1 MIRSRFFWKLY
12 AGYIAIILL
21 TTAFVVGLAA
31 WRLRQNWVH
40 ETEVVLRSKAA
51 LLREIAMPTLV
62 PNDAGGAAGALADSA
77 RLQERVR
84 ALGDEIAARLTIVR
98 ADGRV
103 IADSQQDPALM
114 NNHLDRPEILAARSH
129 GVGISTRRSETIS
142 ATMLY
147 VALRIGDQAR
157 VVGYARAALPLVSF
171 NAQLRA
177 LTRPV
182 VFGAALAA
190 LLALLLGLYASWRV
204 TSPLASIT
212 GAARAIA
219 QGKFDERVAISARDE
234 VGDLAR
240 SFNTMR
246 DELEQRVKTI
256 TTDRSRVLAILSSMV
271 EGVVA
276 VDSDE
281 RIVHMNA
288 VAGSLLGVRPEE
300 VAGKRLWEATRFQEV
315 NEALAQSMREATSVR
330 GEARL
335 IGEKLDRVIEVNAA
349 PLRGGDGGT
358 AGAVVVLHDVTELR
372 RLEEVRREFVANV
385 SHELKTPLTA
395 IRGMV
400 ETLIDDAAIEPAKRE
415 HFLSRIHDQTLR
427 LSALVTD
434 LLTLSRVESRG
445 SALERERF
453 DLREIAAES
462 ARTVAPAME
471 ERGLAFELSQP
482 AEAVLVVGDRGALAQ
497 AVNNLLDNAVKYT
510 PPGGRVRLSV
520 ARAGEM
526 ACVEVRDT
534 GIGIEPREQERIFE
548 RFYRVDK
555 GRSRDLGGTGLG
567 LSIVRNVARVHGG
580 RVSVDS
586 APGQGSVFS
595 IFIPLPP
602 VSI

>member
-12 AGYIAIILL
+12 AGYIAVILL

-31 WRLRQNWVH
+31 WQLRRDWLH

-51 LLREIAMPTLV
+51 LLRELALPALV
-62 PNDAGGAAGALADSA
+62 REERGGDAGATADPEAL
-77 RLQERVR
+77 RRRIRV
-84 ALGDEIAARLTIVR
+84 LGGEIAARLTVVR
-98 ADGRV
+98 ADGV
-103 IADSQQDPALM
+103 VVADSEQDPSAM
-114 NNHLDRPEILAARSH
+114 NNHIDRPEILAARSH
-129 GVGISTRRSETIS
+129 GAGASTRRSETVN

-147 VALRIGDQAR
+147 VALRVEDESRI
-157 VVGYARAALPLVSF
+157 VGYARAALPLVSF
-171 NAQLRA
+171 DTQLRE

-182 VFGAALAA
+182 VFGAAIAA

-204 TSPLASIT
+204 TSPLSAMT
-212 GAARAIA
+212 DAARAIA
-219 QGKFDERVAISARDE
+219 QGQFDQRVAIAARDE

-276 VDSDE
+276 VDGDE

-288 VAGSLLGVRPEE
+288 VAGALLGVRPEE
-300 VAGKRLWEATRFQEV
+300 VSGKRVWEATRFQEV
-315 NEALAQSMREATSVR
+315 NDALAQSMREATSIR
-330 GEARL
+330 SEARL
-335 IGEKLDRVIEVNAA
+335 VGEKRDRVIEVNAA
-349 PLRGGDGGT
+349 PLRGGDGGV

-453 DLREIAAES
+453 DLREVAAES
-462 ARTVAPAME
+462 ARAVAPAME
-471 ERGLAFELSQP
+471 ERALAFELSQP
-482 AEAVLVVGDRGALAQ
+482 EEAVLVVGDRGALAQ
-497 AVNNLLDNAVKYT
+497 AINNLLDNAVKYT
-510 PPGGRVRLSV
+510 PQGGRVRLSV

-555 GRSRDLGGTGLG
+555 GRSRDLGGTGIG

-580 RVSVDS
+580 RASVES

-602 VSI
+602 ASI

>member
-1 MIRSRFFWKLY
+1 VIRSRFFWKLY
-12 AGYIAIILL
+12 AGYIAVILL

-31 WRLRQNWVH
+31 WQLRRDWLH

-51 LLREIAMPTLV
+51 LLRELALPALV
-62 PNDAGGAAGALADSA
+62 REELGGDAGATADPEALH
-77 RLQERVR
+77 RRIRV
-84 ALGDEIAARLTIVR
+84 LGGEIAARLTVVR
-98 ADGRV
+98 ADGVV
-103 IADSQQDPALM
+103 IADSEQDPSAM
-114 NNHLDRPEILAARSH
+114 NNHIDRPEILAARSH
-129 GVGISTRRSETIS
+129 GAGASTRRSETVN

-147 VALRIGDQAR
+147 VALRVEDESR

-171 NAQLRA
+171 DTQLRE

-182 VFGAALAA
+182 VFGAAIAA

-204 TSPLASIT
+204 TSPLSAMT
-212 GAARAIA
+212 DAARAIA
-219 QGKFDERVAISARDE
+219 QGQFDQRVAISARDE

-246 DELEQRVKTI
+246 DELEQRVRTI
-256 TTDRSRVLAILSSMV
+256 TTERSRVLAILSSMV

-276 VDSDE
+276 VDGDE

-288 VAGSLLGVRPEE
+288 VAGALLGVRPEE
-300 VAGKRLWEATRFQEV
+300 VSGKRVWEATRFQEV
-315 NEALAQSMREATSVR
+315 NDALAQSMREATSIR
-330 GEARL
+330 SEARL
-335 IGEKLDRVIEVNAA
+335 VGEKRDRVIEVNAA
-349 PLRGGDGGT
+349 PLRGGDGGV

-415 HFLSRIHDQTLR
+415 HFLNRIHDQTLR

-434 LLTLSRVESRG
+434 LLTLSRVESRD
-445 SALERERF
+445 SALERETF
-453 DLREIAAES
+453 DLREVAAES
-462 ARTVAPAME
+462 ARGVATAMD
-471 ERGLAFELSQP
+471 ERGLTFEISQP
-482 AEAVLVVGDRGALAQ
+482 DDAVLVVGDRRALAQ
-497 AVNNLLDNAVKYT
+497 AINNLLDNAMKYT
-510 PPGGRVRLSV
+510 PSGGRVGLSV
-520 ARAGEM
+520 ARAGG
-526 ACVEVRDT
+526 AASVEVRDT
-534 GIGIEPREQERIFE
+534 GIGIEPREQERVFE

-580 RVSVDS
+580 RVSLESV
-586 APGQGSVFS
+586 PGKGSGFS
-595 IFIPLPP
+595 IIIPLAAT
-602 VSI
+602 SI